1 MPEESFQERTEQATP
16 RRRQEARE
24 KGNVAKSR
32 EIPSVFVLLI
42 SLLVFHFTGQWMLRE
57 FFGFMRFFFG
67 HASEFTL
74 SQLGT
79 QRLFFMVMRFVV
91 TVLFPILVGV
101 VSAALLGNF
110 LQIGFLWTSEPLM
123 PKFDRLD
130 PIKGFKRLFSIQA
143 FAELMRSILKI
154 LIVGYVAY
162 LTVKH
167 RYSQLPGLVVISVA
181 DILKFS
187 LTVSFD
193 ILYRTCWVLVILAIL
208 DYGFQRWQYE
218 KDLRMSKQEVKD
230 EFKQREGDPLIKAR
244 IRKMQREIAR
254 RRMME
259 AVPKADVVITNP
271 THLAVALRYKRE
283 EKMRAPKVVA
293 KGAGFLADKIR
304 EMARKHSVP
313 LVENKPLAQTLY
325 KGVEIGEEIPEALYK
340 AVAEVLAYVYKL
352 KHPERWK
359 REQHGLE
366 GSSVMEMGG

>member
-1 MPEESFQERTEQATP
+1 MAEESFQERTEQATP

-32 EIPSVFVLLI
+32 EIPSVLVLLI
-42 SLLVFHFTGQWMLRE
+42 SLLVFHFTSQWMLGE

-67 HASEFTL
+67 HASELRLTDNGV
-74 SQLGT
+74 SY
-79 QRLFFMVMRFVV
+79 LFFMVLKFLAG
-91 TVLFPILVGV
+91 VLFPVMLGV
-101 VSAALLGNF
+101 FVAALLGNF
-110 LQIGFLWTSEPLM
+110 LQIGFLWTTEPLT

-130 PIKGFKRLFSIQA
+130 PFKGFKRLFSIQS
-143 FAELMRSILKI
+143 FAELLRSILKI

-167 RYSQLPGLVVISVA
+167 RYQQLPGLVVLDVS

-187 LTVSFD
+187 MMVSFD
-193 ILYRTCWVLVILAIL
+193 ILYRTCWVLLVLAIL

-218 KDLRMSKQEVKD
+218 KDLRMSKQEIKD

-271 THLAVALRYKRE
+271 THLAVALQYGAGE
-283 EKMRAPKVVA
+283 TMRAPKVVA
-293 KGAGFLADKIR
+293 KGAGFLSTKIR
-304 EMARKHSVP
+304 DVAKKHGVP

-340 AVAEVLAYVYKL
+340 AVAEVLAYVYRL
-352 KHPERWK
+352 KHPEKWGRAIK
-359 REQHGLE
+359 RLPAARAER
-366 GSSVMEMGG
+366 